1 MNMKA
6 VHTFTLAAVC
16 FAFSLSAN
24 AQSDPA
30 AAGKM
35 VAAQVSLKSTID
47 ARKAQPGTTFQTTLV
62 SKVHLSNGT
71 DLPAGTVLVGTI
83 ATDDMQMTGD
93 TKLAIRFTT
102 ANLKNG
108 QSIPIK
114 ATVVQ
119 FTKADD
125 VTGGGYVATAGQ
137 TAGWDSNL
145 KVDQKNVSNGVDFHS
160 SATSNNSGVFVAS
173 KGKDVTLRTGSEFA
187 LAIAP
192 ASQAGTTMG
201 HE

>member
-6 VHTFTLAAVC
+6 VSAITLAAVSLGL
-16 FAFSLSAN
+16 SLSAR
-24 AQSDPA
+24 AQDA
-30 AAGKM
+30 AAVGQM
-35 VAAQVSLKSTID
+35 VPAQVSLKSTID
-47 ARKAQPGTTFQTTLV
+47 AKKAQPGSTFQTTLV
-62 SKVHLSNGT
+62 SKVHLANGT

-83 ATDDMQMTGD
+83 GTDDMQMTGD

-108 QSIPIK
+108 QSIPVK
-114 ATVVQ
+114 ATIVQ

-145 KVDQKNVSNGVDFHS
+145 KVDQKSVSNGVDFHS
-160 SATSNNSGVFVAS
+160 AASSTNSGVFVAS

-187 LAIAP
+187 LAIAAQP
-192 ASQAGTTMG
+192 GANTTTTG
-201 HE
+201 H